1 MGDDAVEEK
10 DQTAKTEGRAAEA
23 DKKHRRQPLRA
34 DGSGEDG
41 QRRLFPPSRSARFFY
56 FFLW

>member
-34 DGSGEDG
+34 DGSGEDS
-41 QRRLFPPSRSARFFY
+41 QRRLFPPSRSATVLVSFF
-56 FFLW
+56 